1 MPDNKIIALEEKI
14 AHIQH
19 MLDDLNMVVFRQGT
33 TIENLNNQIKELKEK
48 TISCKDVTFKILG
61 LSLATINTLI
71 SLLFSVITL
80 KIFFNYEK
88 NK

>member
-19 MLDDLNMVVFRQGT
+19 MLDDLNMVVFRQGE

-48 TISCKDVTFKILG
+48 LENLKSPQSGQEVISDDKPPH
-61 LSLATINTLI
+61 
-71 SLLFSVITL
+71 
-80 KIFFNYEK
+80 Y
-88 NK
+88 